1 MKKKI
6 ILLLLLLV
14 LLPVKAYALTG
25 NTSISCSKT
34 TLKPGESTTCSIKGT
49 VSGDTVSAVDAKIT
63 AGSNLTVESVTPSG
77 DWQGDKNDVNIVY
90 YTSDNRSATFDI
102 ASVVIKASTTLTAGA
117 DVKLSLTA
125 TKFSSGSDYKET
137 SINDSSAN
145 IRITST
151 VNTLSSLT
159 VSNGTLTP
167 TFNSNTLSYSVSTDE
182 DKIDITA
189 TKTNDKSSITGD
201 VGTKNLKYGT
211 NTFSIKVTS
220 ESGVVKT
227 YNLTVTRNDNRDT
240 DNSLKTLTLNEK
252 EIKILDNVVDYT
264 YDVDNSVNQV
274 VIEST
279 LNSEK
284 SSFVTG
290 YGPRTVKL
298 NEGKNKIEIK
308 VSAENETV
316 KTYTLTI
323 NRAKSAT
330 TNQNNTTTSS
340 NGVSNPKTGSFSVYV
355 ITGILVVSLLI
366 IGIIFFCKKKEEIKS
381 ETK

>member
-308 VSAENETV
+308 VSAENET
-316 KTYTLTI
+316 
-323 NRAKSAT
+323 A
-330 TNQNNTTTSS
+330 